1 MSWWTATAT
10 ANGIVSIS
18 YFVIAALIGR
28 GLVSGGEWRRN
39 RLAVTTAGIFF
50 TCALGHGF
58 HLVHLLDDGG
68 HHDGGI
74 RDVLGTWPMALVDGC
89 TAVVAISFLVQRLI
103 ADRGAA
109 AGNQMYQDLRERRQ
123 TALDLNDDVIQ
134 GIVTAKLALDLGDQ
148 EEARLYLERTLAS
161 SRELVGQLLGPLGGR
176 DGIKPGDLRR
186 RSAAQV
192 K

>member
-1 MSWWTATAT
+1 MNWWTATAA
-10 ANGIVSIS
+10 ANAIVSVA

-28 GLVSGGEWRRN
+28 GLVNGGEWRRN
-39 RLAVTTAGIFF
+39 RLALTTAGIFF

-58 HLVHLLDDGG
+58 HLAHLLDDGA
-68 HHDGGI
+68 HHGGI
-74 RDVLGTWPMALVDGC
+74 RDVLGTWPMAVIDSS
-89 TAVVAISFLVQRLI
+89 TAVVAIAFLVQRLI

-109 AGNQMYQDLRERRQ
+109 TGNQMYEDLRERRQ

-134 GIVTAKLALDLGDQ
+134 GIVTAKLALDLGDP
-148 EEARLYLERTLAS
+148 EEARLSLERTLAS
-161 SRELVGQLLGPLGGR
+161 SRELVGQLLEPLGGA

-192 K
+192 R